1 MSAPVASY
9 SSQGHRWNLQSLY
22 NGIEDPRLDS
32 DFAESVAEADAFA
45 AAYRGRIES
54 GQITAAELAEAIAK
68 LEALVEKSSKPGAC
82 ASCSSRWSCKPW
94 TTRRWTP

>member
-45 AAYRGRIES
+45 AVIAGE
-54 GQITAAELAEAIAK
+54 ANWNPAENTLGNLRVLGELRKAE
-68 LEALVEKSSKPGAC
+68 
-82 ASCSSRWSCKPW
+82 
-94 TTRRWTP
+94 